1 MRWWFKV
8 GGGLLLLFFVVMG
21 VAYFQMTHK
30 HFIAAQTIVIA
41 HGTAASHAAKR
52 LESQGIIDSS
62 LWFRIY
68 GKFLTGSTQMKAGEY
83 QFSGLMSVQEVWAK
97 LLQGDVVLHQVTIPE
112 GLRTQEVLA
121 LLAKQTSS
129 QLQDWQS
136 ALQGLLQE
144 KEVEGRLLPET
155 YTYSLPIEPKKLL
168 TNMMQAQQAVL
179 HTLIDVDIEAIRI
192 MASIIEKETA
202 FDAERP
208 LVSAAIHNRLK
219 LGMPLQ
225 MDPTVIYGMWRRDG
239 SFSGNIRRQDL
250 KTDTP
255 WNTYTRKGLP
265 ITPICNPGAA
275 SLRAAANPADVSYL
289 YFVANGTGG
298 HAFASTLAEHQ
309 DNVRKWVVMERQRNK

>member
-1 MRWWFKV
+1 MRWWFKASFV
-8 GGGLLLLFFVVMG
+8 LLLLFSVAMG

-30 HFIAAQTIVIA
+30 HPIASQTIVIA
-41 HGTAASHAAKR
+41 HGTAASHVAKR
-52 LESQGIIDSS
+52 LASQGIIDSS

-68 GKFLTGSTQMKAGEY
+68 GKFLTGTTQMKAGEY
-83 QFSGLMSVQEVWAK
+83 QFSGLMSVKDVWAK

-129 QLQDWQS
+129 QMKDWQS
-136 ALQGLLQE
+136 ALKGLLQD
-144 KEVEGRLLPET
+144 KDVEGRLLPET

-168 TNMMQAQQAVL
+168 TNMIQAQQAVL
-179 HTLIDVDIEAIRI
+179 QTLIDVDAEKIRI

-202 FDAERP
+202 FDVERP

-239 SFSGNIRRQDL
+239 AFSGNIHRQDL

-255 WNTYTRKGLP
+255 WNTYTRRGLP

-275 SLRAAANPADVSYL
+275 SLRAAASPADVTYL

-309 DNVRKWVVMERQRNK
+309 ANVRKWVEMERQRNK